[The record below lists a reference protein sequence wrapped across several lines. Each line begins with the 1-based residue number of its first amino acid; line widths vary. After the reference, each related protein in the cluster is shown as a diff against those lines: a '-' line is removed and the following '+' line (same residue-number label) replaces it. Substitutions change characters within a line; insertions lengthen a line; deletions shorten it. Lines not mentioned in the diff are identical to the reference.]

1 MASFVCKLS
10 GLIALTA
17 VFGVSVDAGLG
28 TLVADPVSWR
38 LEWLRTDF
46 SKHSVPFEGIKSGG
60 PPKDGISPIDAPRF
74 ERLERGKSTGRSG
87 GLCDI
92 EPVLPPSLRGEA
104 PAYSLRR
111 VAWTRTTTRRERPAT
126 TDFLFTRPACLFY

>member
-87 GLCDI
+87 GLCDN
-92 EPVLPPSLRGEA
+92 EPLAALFICGAA
-104 PAYSLRR
+104 PAQPL
-111 VAWTRTTTRRERPAT
+111 
-126 TDFLFTRPACLFY
+126 